1 MRNYHDNHDI
11 DGPEYH
17 RLGKGVIM
25 TRFRYMMLTYVDDF
39 DVKSPVC
46 RPLPKTTTTI
56 KKLPVTN
63 NLLKKR
69 FLYVQ
74 CLDDLYTDIEDQ

>member
-1 MRNYHDNHDI
+1 
-11 DGPEYH
+11 
-17 RLGKGVIM
+17 M
-25 TRFRYMMLTYVDDF
+25 TRFCYMMLTYIDDF
-39 DVKSPVC
+39 DVRSPVC

>member
-1 MRNYHDNHDI
+1 
-11 DGPEYH
+11 
-17 RLGKGVIM
+17 M

-39 DVKSPVC
+39 DVRSPVC

>member
-1 MRNYHDNHDI
+1 
-11 DGPEYH
+11 
-17 RLGKGVIM
+17 
-25 TRFRYMMLTYVDDF
+25 MMLTYVDDF

>member
-1 MRNYHDNHDI
+1 
-11 DGPEYH
+11 
-17 RLGKGVIM
+17 M

-69 FLYVQ
+69 FLYDRY
-74 CLDDLYTDIEDQ
+74 LDDLYIDIEDQ